1 MFTLTISHA
10 GQTAITAVIII
21 AVILLLLYLAL
32 GVVFFYIALGSKR
45 REDETVPAKNSLF
58 ERNKDNKNL
67 INGYKWYDETYKQK
81 VTIPSRKKK
90 TLHAVEFR
98 NPSNSNVWVICC
110 HGWTNVKREM
120 SSYAMEFYR
129 RGFNVLIPDLHGHG
143 DSESKFVSM
152 GWLDRLDIVDWANS
166 LAKENPNTKII
177 IFGVSMG
184 GATTMMTTGEVLP
197 ENVVLAIEDC
207 GFTGVKDIFT
217 DQCIRKYHLPPKL
230 VMPPASFVN
239 KIVNGFSFGK
249 ASAIKQLEKSKTPTL
264 FMHGDKDDFV
274 LFENL
279 DKVYNACAAP
289 KEKYVFHGAEHAVS
303 SHWCHEEYWQVVDA
317 FLEKYLYAQP
327 AQKS

>member
-1 MFTLTISHA
+1 
-10 GQTAITAVIII
+10 
-21 AVILLLLYLAL
+21 
-32 GVVFFYIALGSKR
+32 R
-45 REDETVPAKNSLF
+45 RKDETVPAKNSLF
-58 ERNKDNKNL
+58 EKNKDNKNL
-67 INGYKWYDETYKQK
+67 INGYRWYDETYKQK
-81 VTIPSRKKK
+81 VTIPSRKGK
-90 TLHAVEFR
+90 TLHAMEFR
-98 NPSNSNVWVICC
+98 NPSNSNTWVVCI

-129 RGFNVLIPDLHGHG
+129 RGFNVLLPDLRGHG

-152 GWLDRLDIVDWANS
+152 GWLDRLDIVDWVNS
-166 LAKENPNTKII
+166 IVQENPKAKII
-177 IFGVSMG
+177 IHGVSMG
-184 GATTMMTTGEVLP
+184 GATTMMTTGEELP

-239 KIVNGFSFGK
+239 KIINGFFFGK
-249 ASAIKQLEKSKTPTL
+249 ASTLKQLEKSKTPTL

-303 SHWCHEEYWQVVDA
+303 SHWLHEEYWAVVDA
-317 FLEKYLYAQP
+317 FLEKYFYTTVA
-327 AQKS
+327 AK